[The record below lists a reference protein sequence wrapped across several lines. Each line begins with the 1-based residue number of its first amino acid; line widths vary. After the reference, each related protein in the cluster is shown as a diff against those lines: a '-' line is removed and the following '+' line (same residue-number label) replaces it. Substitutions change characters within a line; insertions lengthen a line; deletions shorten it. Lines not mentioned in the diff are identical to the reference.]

1 MTGAN
6 HAITGGVI
14 GLVIGNPVAIP
25 VAFASHFLFDALP
38 HMGFEDEERIRNRN
52 LMLTGIA
59 VDIVLIVVVFSAA
72 IVSNVQWY
80 VFASM
85 IAAMS
90 PDFVWIYRFIFEEN
104 MGKTKPGPLSGLNKW
119 HAETQTHIGLGGVFI
134 ELFWFVLMWV
144 IAANLI

>member
-14 GLVIGNPVAIP
+14 GLAIGNPLAIP

-38 HMGFEDEERIRNRN
+38 HMGMEDEERIRNRKM
-52 LMLTGIA
+52 MLIGIA
-59 VDIVLIVVVFSAA
+59 VDIVLIAVVYGAA
-72 IVSNVQWY
+72 IVNAVPWY

-104 MGKTKPGPLSGLNKW
+104 MGKTEPGPLSGLNKW
-119 HAETQTHIGLGGVFI
+119 HIEIQTHMGLSGVFI
-134 ELFWFVLMWV
+134 EVFWFVLMWV